1 MSCPSGKSCCKTKVS
16 KTQISRQIKNLS
28 RQTSSTHIMKMSML
42 MISQTHRDG
51 EVGVGVKHDS
61 YARYLA
67 RKKAPHI
74 IQTDEK
80 GTTLDCGC

>member
-1 MSCPSGKSCCKTKVS
+1 MSCMTDENNVATAHS
-16 KTQISRQIKNLS
+16 KTQINRQIKNLS
-28 RQTSSTHIMKMSML
+28 RQSSSTHIMKMSML

-51 EVGVGVKHDS
+51 DVGVGVKHDS
-61 YARYLA
+61 YVRYLA

-80 GTTLDCGC
+80 GTTLNCAC